1 MNSRFCS
8 LVFFLTLLL
17 AANAWATEKTLHV
30 LNEKAVLPPITL
42 ELEELW
48 RAGGDDGV
56 MFGLPVEAITDA
68 EGKVYLA
75 DQQLCQVFVFGS
87 DGTLE
92 GTLSREGEGPGEV
105 GSPVDLVQ
113 FPDGNFGL
121 AEFFPGKIIKVTPD
135 DLPADEMTVDVSGG
149 VAGGFTMQV
158 MAEAKGNHL
167 LVAGSRS
174 VPQEKVLERIHFLAA
189 IGADGKQTVRYMEQV
204 SHIERP
210 HPIVHENDFL
220 PPFPLAS
227 ALGYDGRVYT
237 PLDREKYQIIVF
249 NADGSEDRIIERPDF
264 KVWKRNKRDM
274 RRIESLFESWAG
286 QNPDTWP
293 EFDLKKTARTINTLH
308 IDGQDRLWVQ
318 HSRSNRDLP
327 DGVFL
332 NLDLFDTKGQWVREV
347 NLVCEGNPVSD
358 GLRFLGDGRV
368 LLIKEFVVARLA
380 CLGSGSANLG
390 EEDAGEIEII
400 CYRLPAVQ

>member
-1 MNSRFCS
+1 
-8 LVFFLTLLL
+8 
-17 AANAWATEKTLHV
+17 
-30 LNEKAVLPPITL
+30 
-42 ELEELW
+42 
-48 RAGGDDGV
+48 
-56 MFGLPVEAITDA
+56 
-68 EGKVYLA
+68 
-75 DQQLCQVFVFGS
+75 
-87 DGTLE
+87 
-92 GTLSREGEGPGEV
+92 
-105 GSPVDLVQ
+105 
-113 FPDGNFGL
+113 
-121 AEFFPGKIIKVTPD
+121 
-135 DLPADEMTVDVSGG
+135 
-149 VAGGFTMQV
+149 MQV

-189 IGADGKQTVRYMEQV
+189 IGADGKQTVRYMEQI
-204 SHIERP
+204 SHIARP

-237 PLDREKYQIIVF
+237 PLDREKYQVIVF
-249 NADGSEDRIIERPDF
+249 NADGSKDRIIERPDF

-274 RRIESLFESWAG
+274 RRIESLFQSWAG

-327 DGVFL
+327 EGVFL
-332 NLDLFDTKGQWVREV
+332 NLDLFDQKGQWVREV

-400 CYRLPAVQ
+400 CYKLPGVQ